1 MTDLWKTI
9 DHPTVVWAND
19 SENWLTKQIQPIN
32 QSLLV
37 VDIAAAI
44 RGSEQGS
51 VGGIDGVYPLEI
63 KLESDALRLRFYD
76 FVAYSVTAE
85 MFTQQGNQEASVG
98 GWLRIF
104 SKSFYLEFVER
115 STWATSGFPGDL
127 IHYQINTLDH
137 TIDVVTS
144 NPPEIL
150 KSIQ

>member
-1 MTDLWKTI
+1 MTDLWKTN
-9 DHPTVVWAND
+9 DHPTVVWANG
-19 SENWLTKQIQPIN
+19 SENWQTKRIQTIN

-37 VDIAAAI
+37 VDIAAATKA
-44 RGSEQGS
+44 SEPES

-63 KLESDALRLRFYD
+63 KPESDELRLSFYD

-85 MFTQQGNQEASVG
+85 MFAQQGDQEISVG
-98 GWLRIF
+98 GWLRVF

-115 STWATSGFPGDL
+115 STWATSEFPGDL

-150 KSIQ
+150 KSI